1 MRPKKPFIGK
11 WLIISKF
18 KSGSHAYMYM
28 LAECTYIV
36 TSEPW
41 LVLQKECLVPVTKAG
56 VEDIQNT

>member
-1 MRPKKPFIGK
+1 
-11 WLIISKF
+11 
-18 KSGSHAYMYM
+18 MYM